1 MVRKI
6 QSQSP
11 RSGTKGF
18 AGLLGNAI
26 FWLIVA
32 IVLPVQA
39 ITGVFPE
46 FAPYAPF
53 APLLFYGLAL
63 LSFVRG
69 LLALRGAFGARRA
82 VNAGRLTAAR
92 GGQNP
97 GGQSSRPS
105 QGPAGRQANQ
115 KSGLPVI
122 RTPTVQRM
130 R

>member
-1 MVRKI
+1 MARKI
-6 QSQSP
+6 QLQSDRP
-11 RSGTKGF
+11 KGAKSF

-39 ITGVFPE
+39 IADLFPE

-53 APLLFYGLAL
+53 APFLFYGLAL
-63 LSFVRG
+63 LSFVRS
-69 LLALRGAFGARRA
+69 LLSLRGALGGRFA
-82 VNAGRLTAAR
+82 VNAGRMAAAR
-92 GGQNP
+92 AGQRP
-97 GGQSSRPS
+97 GAS
-105 QGPAGRQANQ
+105 QGPAGRPGVQ
-115 KSGLPVI
+115 KSGLPVN